1 MRWIRQGKIPQLCVG
16 TFSEGSRYIHAN
28 YRFIVDPQGS
38 YEHLVS
44 VDDHLDWK
52 DVLQVLVS
60 SKSQSTNCPIC
71 LSDPVGPRMA
81 KCGHIFC
88 LPCLIRYM
96 HSTEDSNPISEK
108 RVRWKKCPI
117 CEDSIYISEARPV
130 RWFVGQEGDPPH
142 EGSDIVL
149 RLMRRDGDSGLA
161 LPREN
166 NDSATFGQ
174 DIPWYFAA
182 EVMDYAR
189 IMKGSADYMQSQ
201 YDEEIIKIE
210 TQGKEDELLFEEDNQ
225 WTQKAIT
232 SIREAAEKV
241 KSIGNHLPTPSFK
254 SLEKRPMFGRVQ
266 TLGDPTHAGK
276 ICNTSQSSRHDSMLP
291 SEIQQAST
299 TIASPDKGLH
309 LEPGNKRFSQD
320 VNQSDLPATTFFFY
334 QALLHYYLAP
344 LDIRILK
351 TAFGD
356 YSMFPSAVLARVE
369 HVSTGHI
376 VDDDLR
382 KRTKYL
388 GHLPHGCEVGFL
400 ECDWTDIVP
409 AEILQRFSADLDRRR
424 KRNKDKETREE
435 KERIRAEKEE
445 DDKRWASIRRRR
457 DNTFHQHDTSSFTGI
472 PESSTLNLDRLN
484 LGTSASPPWTRGGS
498 GFASLV
504 SPSTSPGGPKT
515 VWGTNVVPLIESP
528 PLTAERLPLGP
539 ENDGWL
545 QGWEQDLMHE
555 DELSVPDQTGAYND
569 STSLPNHGGKKK
581 KNKKITLMSTNA
593 RRAA

>member
-1 MRWIRQGKIPQLCVG
+1 ME
-16 TFSEGSRYIHAN
+16 TFSEDSRYIHAN
-28 YRFIVDPQGS
+28 YRFIVDPLGN

-44 VDDHLDWK
+44 VDDHVDWK

-71 LSDPVGPRMA
+71 LSDPIGPRMA

-96 HSTEDSNPISEK
+96 HSTDDSNPIPEK

-130 RWFVGQEGDPPH
+130 RWFVGQEGDPPR
-142 EGSDIVL
+142 EGSDVVL

-161 LPREN
+161 LPREG
-166 NDSATFGQ
+166 NDSAALGQ

-201 YDEEIIKIE
+201 YDEEIVKIE
-210 TQGKEDELLFEEDNQ
+210 TQEREDELLFEEDNQ
-225 WTQKAIT
+225 WTQKAIM
-232 SIREAAEKV
+232 SIREAKERI
-241 KSIGNHLPTPSFK
+241 KSIGNHTPIPSFK
-254 SLEKRPMFGRVQ
+254 SLEKRPMFDRTQ
-266 TLGDPTHAGK
+266 ALGDVANVGK
-276 ICNTSQSSRHDSMLP
+276 IHNTLQPSRHDSMLP
-291 SEIQQAST
+291 LEMQQASA
-299 TIASPDKGLH
+299 TIPSPNKGL
-309 LEPGNKRFSQD
+309 LADSGIKRSFQD
-320 VNQSDLPATTFFFY
+320 VNKSYSPATTFFFY

-351 TAFGD
+351 AAFED

-376 VDDDLR
+376 ADDDLR
-382 KRTKYL
+382 KRTRYL

-435 KERIRAEKEE
+435 RERIRAEKEE

-457 DNTFHQHDTSSFTGI
+457 DNTFQEHDTSSFTGI
-472 PESSTLNLDRLN
+472 PESSTLSLDRLN
-484 LGTSASPPWTRGGS
+484 LGTSASPPWTQGRS
-498 GFASLV
+498 GFASLA
-504 SPSTSPGGPKT
+504 SPSTSPSGPKT
-515 VWGTNVVPLIESP
+515 VWGTNIVPSVESP
-528 PLTAERLPLGP
+528 PLTAERLPSEP

-545 QGWEQDLMHE
+545 QGWEHDLMHE
-555 DELSVPDQTGAYND
+555 DELFTHDQTGVYND
-569 STSLPNHGGKKK
+569 GTIIPSHGGKKK